1 MDSTPAV
8 VITTTYPVTPI
19 TSLCEPNPGVR
30 LFSEAGSPAVPNRET
45 LTGPVRTHL
54 ITSAADPFAPAGRA
68 AANHPRKADNGT
80 HS

>member
-1 MDSTPAV
+1 MDATEAL
-8 VITTTYPVTPI
+8 VITGTYPVTPI

-30 LFSEAGSPAVPNRET
+30 LFAEAGSPAAPNQEP
-45 LTGPVRTHL
+45 LAGPVRTHL